1 MLVSLKKLYYT
12 DPNVLS
18 TIFQNNSEVDNKNY
32 DDDDDEYK
40 DDDLVDS
47 YPLHQDTVFELLK
60 PGTFVGL
67 RSPPNTIQPFF
78 IAEVISKSFSK
89 KTWWM
94 NLVIQLWQVKS
105 MLKLYIY
112 INLLTEKK
120 H

>member
-47 YPLHQDTVFELLK
+47 YLLHQDTVFELLK

-67 RSPPNTIQPFF
+67 RSPPKTIEPFV
-78 IAEVISKSFSK
+78 IAEVI
-89 KTWWM
+89 
-94 NLVIQLWQVKS
+94 
-105 MLKLYIY
+105 
-112 INLLTEKK
+112 
-120 H
+120 